1 LKERKKRREDYFRWR
16 NIRYQLFIPQ
26 PNPTEKKLKMAPI
39 RVLAARA
46 SSDNGS
52 FTPQT
57 IDLLI
62 SLLVLILLA
71 IVLAGSLLLLRQRR
85 RRLEQQSQLP
95 LYKGQTHQRSLTITQ
110 NSRTGSIH
118 VYNEKQD
125 LLQSSLSPPPSSVP
139 EIRIT
144 FPDEKDE
151 SGKPQAGRVV
161 VVHISENGGV
171 GLSPMKDELPPYQ
184 TNESGR
190 FQSLDLERMGGL
202 KEKEEIKTWS

>member
-1 LKERKKRREDYFRWR
+1 
-16 NIRYQLFIPQ
+16 
-26 PNPTEKKLKMAPI
+26 MAVM
-39 RVLAARA
+39 RVLAARDTSEDDGA
-46 SSDNGS
+46 
-52 FTPQT
+52 FTPRT

-85 RRLEQQSQLP
+85 RKMEQQSLLP
-95 LYKGQTHQRSLTITQ
+95 SYKSQAHQRRLTITQ

-125 LLQSSLSPPPSSVP
+125 LLQSPLNSPKSPVP

-144 FPDEKDE
+144 FPEEQDEA
-151 SGKPQAGRVV
+151 GKPKAGRVV

-171 GLSPMKDELPPYQ
+171 GLSPANDDLPPYQ
-184 TNESGR
+184 SNESGR

-202 KEKEEIKTWS
+202 KEKEEIKRWS

>member
-1 LKERKKRREDYFRWR
+1 
-16 NIRYQLFIPQ
+16 
-26 PNPTEKKLKMAPI
+26 MANM
-39 RVLAARA
+39 RVLARDD
-46 SSDNGS
+46 SGS
-52 FTPQT
+52 LTPKT

-71 IVLAGSLLLLRQRR
+71 IVLSGSLLLLRQRR
-85 RRLEQQSQLP
+85 RKLEQQSQLP
-95 LYKGQTHQRSLTITQ
+95 LYKSQAHQRRLTITQ

-125 LLQSSLSPPPSSVP
+125 LMQSSLSPPQSPVP

-144 FPDEKDE
+144 FPEEQDEQT
-151 SGKPQAGRVV
+151 GKPKAGRVV

-171 GLSPMKDELPPYQ
+171 GLSPAHDELPPYQ

-202 KEKEEIKTWS
+202 KEKDERWS